1 MVVRKTVKCNENV
14 KVIYM
19 LLMIVQTVKVKE

>member
-1 MVVRKTVKCNENV
+1 MAVTKTVKCNENV

-19 LLMIVQTVKVKE
+19 LVMIVQTVKMKE